1 MTISLQ
7 RALEHMAWANQ
18 EIFNL
23 IAELPDEALDA
34 YATDP
39 EFPVREILR
48 HIANSAGAYAARLE
62 GAPFDLL
69 EQPKNM
75 AELRDL
81 TKILAIN
88 DARLLKLVELEDKT
102 IEVHRDGEIF
112 HWLRSTI
119 ITQSVHHSIEH
130 RAQAVAAL
138 EARNYKKVDLDAFDL
153 WGYELSLRK
162 GAETPR

>member
-18 EIFNL
+18 EIYKL

-48 HIANSAGAYAARLE
+48 HIATSAGFYAARIE
-62 GAPFDLL
+62 GTQGEIL

-75 AELRDL
+75 SDLREIA
-81 TKILAIN
+81 KKLAAN
-88 DARLLKLVELEDKT
+88 DSRLLKLVDLDDQS
-102 IEVHRDGEIF
+102 IEVIRDGQTF
-112 HWLRSTI
+112 HWMRSTI
-119 ITQSVHHSIEH
+119 ITQAVHHSIEH
-130 RAQAVAAL
+130 RAHAVSAL
-138 EARNYKKVDLDAFDL
+138 EARGFKKVDLDEFDV
-153 WGYELSLRK
+153 WAYEISQRK
-162 GAETPR
+162 

>member
-18 EIFNL
+18 EVFKL

-34 YATDP
+34 YATDS

-48 HIANSAGAYAARLE
+48 HIAASSGGYASRLE
-62 GAPFDLL
+62 GKESEVLDL
-69 EQPKNM
+69 PKNM
-75 AELRDL
+75 AELREL
-81 TKILAIN
+81 AKILAVN

-102 IEVHRDGEIF
+102 IAITRDGETT

-138 EARNYKKVDLDAFDL
+138 EARGYKKVDLDDFDV
-153 WGYELSLRK
+153 WAYEMSQR
-162 GAETPR
+162 A

>member
-18 EIFNL
+18 EIYKL

-48 HIANSAGAYAARLE
+48 HIAHAAGAYAARIE
-62 GAPFDLL
+62 EVPFEIL

-75 AELRDL
+75 AELREL
-81 TKILAIN
+81 AKILAEN

-102 IEVHRDGEIF
+102 IAITRDGETT

-130 RAQAVAAL
+130 RAHAVSAL
-138 EARNYKKVDLDAFDL
+138 EARGYKKVDLDEFDV
-153 WGYELSLRK
+153 WGYEMSQRN
-162 GAETPR
+162 

>member
-18 EIFNL
+18 EIYKL

-39 EFPVREILR
+39 EFTVREILR
-48 HIANSAGAYAARLE
+48 HIASSSGGYASGLE
-62 GAPFDLL
+62 GVQAEVL

-75 AELRDL
+75 ADLREIAK
-81 TKILAIN
+81 TLAVN
-88 DARLLKLVELEDKT
+88 DARLLKLVELEDKS
-102 IEVHRDGEIF
+102 IEVIREGETI

-119 ITQSVHHSIEH
+119 ITQAVHHSIGH
-130 RAQAVAAL
+130 RAHAVSAL
-138 EARNYKKVDLDAFDL
+138 EARGYKKVDLDEFDL
-153 WGYELSLRK
+153 WGYELSQR
-162 GAETPR
+162 